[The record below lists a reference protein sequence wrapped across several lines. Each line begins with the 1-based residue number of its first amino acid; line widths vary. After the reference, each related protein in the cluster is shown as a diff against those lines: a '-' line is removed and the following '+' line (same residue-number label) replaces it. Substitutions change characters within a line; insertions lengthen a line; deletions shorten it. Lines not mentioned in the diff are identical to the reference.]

1 MSITSTPPFYQIK
14 EEFAMDENFLVTMSV
29 TDLQD
34 LMRYKSAVIMLS
46 AYCQTAKFP
55 SEVVIRAML
64 RVAMH
69 PEEVEDECGLPF
81 VTVGKEENPDDLSV
95 DG

>member
-29 TDLQD
+29 TDLEN

-55 SEVVIRAML
+55 SENIIRAML
-64 RVAMH
+64 KAAMH
-69 PEEVEDECGLPF
+69 PEYVEDECGLPF
-81 VTVGKEENPDDLSV
+81 VSVGTEKEEEE
-95 DG
+95 